1 MVKEI
6 TVHKAMIA
14 FWMLFRQANVF
25 IHVKG
30 DDVLEANLAC
40 FMHFNQRLVGGQRG
54 TTGWQTQDER
64 TVRGWFKCIN
74 AVNDMAGSP
83 FTDLLSGYR
92 GISLILHLYSQS
104 RFWRIGAS
112 TLRRVLQQL
121 RRPGSIRV
129 DFLNDKIS
137 FRC

>member
-1 MVKEI
+1 MVKI

-14 FWMLFRQANVF
+14 FRMLFRQANVF

-30 DDVLEANLAC
+30 DDVLEANGLLYAFQPAPC
-40 FMHFNQRLVGGQRG
+40 RRSAG

-83 FTDLLSGYR
+83 FTDLLSGY
-92 GISLILHLYSQS
+92 GESVS
-104 RFWRIGAS
+104 FF
-112 TLRRVLQQL
+112 T
-121 RRPGSIRV
+121 SIVKV
-129 DFLNDKIS
+129 DSGGLAPAL
-137 FRC
+137 

>member
-14 FWMLFRQANVF
+14 FRMLFRQANVF

-54 TTGWQTQDER
+54 TTGWQTRDER

-83 FTDLLSGYR
+83 FYRPAQRLLWESVSFFTSIVKVDSG
-92 GISLILHLYSQS
+92 GLAPAL
-104 RFWRIGAS
+104 
-112 TLRRVLQQL
+112 
-121 RRPGSIRV
+121 
-129 DFLNDKIS
+129 
-137 FRC
+137 